1 MAQSI
6 LNDGIPL
13 KFMLKKFKNTFTRE
27 DYNFWKKK
35 GFLYQANQKLE
46 EYDDDEELIDEL
58 IDKGKKYIKN
68 MNI

>member
-46 EYDDDEELIDEL
+46 EYDDDEE
-58 IDKGKKYIKN
+58 
-68 MNI
+68 

>member
-1 MAQSI
+1 
-6 LNDGIPL
+6 
-13 KFMLKKFKNTFTRE
+13 MLKKFKNTFTRE